1 MRRSDAVCGAVGS
14 VVLAWACVLFL
25 GACTGAG
32 TSTTTTTTATA
43 PVPEVRGSASPQPA
57 PTAQPS
63 TGAVDDA
70 DADDAWARAKALI
83 DEYYWVV
90 PYEEDIPA
98 RNELAAEVWAGALA
112 TVCPPDGLVS
122 CAPDTFA
129 PVMST
134 WGTVGALDTSLEV
147 VAEDK
152 AQVRA
157 ALAATAE
164 RYYLI
169 DTDGREWTWAEL
181 EEEPMADEEGPLAGE
196 MVFTPAYVSEFVE
209 TDEAVG
215 FWFDVE
221 GNPYPDMARA
231 QIRVLLEELD
241 RVGITEAR
249 VRPLTDP
256 SFG

>member
-1 MRRSDAVCGAVGS
+1 MRRSGAVGS
-14 VVLAWACVLFL
+14 AVLAWACVLFM
-25 GACTGAG
+25 GACTGTG
-32 TSTTTTTTATA
+32 TSATPTSTAA
-43 PVPEVRGSASPQPA
+43 VPEVHDSASPQPA
-57 PTAQPS
+57 PTTRPS
-63 TGAVDDA
+63 TGAVAGA

-83 DEYYWVV
+83 DEYYRVV

-98 RNELAAEVWAGALA
+98 RRVLVAEVWAGALS

-122 CAPDTFA
+122 CAPEVFA
-129 PVMST
+129 PVMSP
-134 WGTVGALDTSLEV
+134 WGTVQVLDTSLEV
-147 VAEDK
+147 VAEDS

-181 EEEPMADEEGPLAGE
+181 EEELMAYDEGALTGE

-209 TDEAVG
+209 TAGAVG

-256 SFG
+256 PFG